1 MTSGEEVT
9 TIVTN
14 VRVKAGRDDDFA
26 AWQQRMNRIVAN
38 REGYVSHEVIQP
50 VPPVQEDWVIIQRF
64 QTPESL
70 KKWLSSPERT
80 DMLAEIE
87 PALDSSDQL
96 SVFVGNDAPTT
107 TDAPTTAVIATRVRP
122 GSEEDFK
129 RWQMEVDKV
138 QSQFPGYQGCN
149 LQPPVEGLSTDWVTL
164 LRFDSQAHLNDWLES
179 DQRQHLIAEAD
190 QYIDQTQTREIQTS
204 FAGWFRFGPNGRIPT
219 NVEQASIVLLALF
232 PVVMLELMFFPNPFL
247 AWMNMSP
254 ATFIANVVSVA
265 VLTWGSIPLANKVM
279 GWWLNRPSDAPRSVF
294 WKGIAALIVM
304 YSILVVF
311 FIWLHSVVTVTPI
324 TTL

>member
-1 MTSGEEVT
+1 MTSHNEVT

-26 AWQQRMNRIVAN
+26 AWQQRMDRIVADS
-38 REGYVSHEVIQP
+38 EGYVSHEVIAP
-50 VPPVQEDWVIIQRF
+50 SPPLQEDWVIIQRF

-70 KKWLSSPERT
+70 KKWLSSPQCM

-87 PALDSSDQL
+87 SALDSSDQL
-96 SVFVGNDAPTT
+96 NVFVGNDAPTT
-107 TDAPTTAVIATRVRP
+107 RDAPTTAVIATHVRP
-122 GSEEDFK
+122 GSEESFR
-129 RWQMEVDKV
+129 RWQMKVDKV

-149 LQPPVEGLSTDWVTL
+149 LQPPVEGLSTDWVTM

-179 DQRQHLIAEAD
+179 DRRQHLLAEAD
-190 QYIDQTQTREIQTS
+190 QYIDQTQTRKIQTS
-204 FAGWFRFGPNGRIPT
+204 FAGWFKFGSDERIPT

-265 VLTWGSIPLANKVM
+265 VLTWGAVPLANKVM
-279 GWWLNRPSDAPRSVF
+279 GWWLTRPSDAPRSVL
-294 WKGIAALIVM
+294 WKGIAALIAM
-304 YSILVVF
+304 YSIFVVL

-324 TTL
+324 THL